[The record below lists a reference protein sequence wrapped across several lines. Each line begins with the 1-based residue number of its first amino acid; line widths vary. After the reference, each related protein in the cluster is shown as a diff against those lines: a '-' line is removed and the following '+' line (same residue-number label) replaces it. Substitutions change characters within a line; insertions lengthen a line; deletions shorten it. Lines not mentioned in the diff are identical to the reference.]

1 MTLPIVSAMVASVLL
16 LMQITLMVSVGLH
29 RNRGGI
35 SLGYGEDIELQ
46 RKIRRHG
53 NLAENAAIFI
63 ATLALGEIL
72 GLSTNLLIGLGAA
85 FVLGRLFHAI
95 AFSSPAGSYGGAGSG
110 LYLAARGLGAM
121 GTVLPSLMLA
131 GYLLYSVSQLVI

>member
-72 GLSTNLLIGLGAA
+72 GLSTNLLTGLGAA
-85 FVLGRLFHAI
+85 FVLGRLFHAF
-95 AFSSPAGSYGGAGSG
+95 AFSSPSGSYGGAGSG